1 MKAKLE
7 KASRGDAAAY
17 HRLEKAGR
25 ENIKPGYKY
34 QQVTLLEGWLITED
48 LGKDAL
54 DKRFV
59 WKEREIEEICK
70 DHQSLALELEKSLN
84 KRVMSVTLDSSLSIL
99 EVFDAAALVTLHCGF
114 FFRRVG

>member
-17 HRLEKAGR
+17 HRLGK
-25 ENIKPGYKY
+25 
-34 QQVTLLEGWLITED
+34 D
-48 LGKDAL
+48 LGKDTL

-59 WKEREIEEICK
+59 WKDREIEEICK

-84 KRVMSVTLDSSLSIL
+84 KRVMSVTSDSSLSIL
-99 EVFDAAALVTLHCGF
+99 EVFDAAALVILRCGVF
-114 FFRRVG
+114 LRRVK

>member
-17 HRLEKAGR
+17 HRLEK
-25 ENIKPGYKY
+25 
-34 QQVTLLEGWLITED
+34 D

-59 WKEREIEEICK
+59 WKEREIEQICK
-70 DHQSLALELEKSLN
+70 DHQSLALDLKKPLN
-84 KRVMSVTLDSSLSIL
+84 KRVMSVTSDSSLSIL
-99 EVFDAAALVTLHCGF
+99 EVFDAAALVTLHCGV